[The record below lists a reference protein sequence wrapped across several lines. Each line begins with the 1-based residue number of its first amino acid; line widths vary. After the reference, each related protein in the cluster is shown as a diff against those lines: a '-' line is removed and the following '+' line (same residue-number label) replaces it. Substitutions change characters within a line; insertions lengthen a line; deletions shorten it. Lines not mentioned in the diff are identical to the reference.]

1 MRALARALVR
11 LFYHRVDVVG
21 IERVPTAGPLVI
33 VANHRNAL
41 VDPLILIA
49 TLPRTLRPMAKAPLF
64 RHPILAPFL
73 RLAGALPVHRRQDPG
88 SDPARTLPC
97 SEGWG
102 RRRRPPEVRLASNR
116 LVALVAPSHGGHLY
130 ELDVRAICHNLL
142 ATLTRREEAY
152 HDSVRAGES
161 ASERCG
167 QHPRSR
173 GL

>member
-21 IERVPTAGPLVI
+21 VERVPTSGPLVI

-49 TLPRTLRPMAKAPLF
+49 TLPRALRPVAKAPLF

-88 SDPARTLPC
+88 SDPAQNTAMFRGVAAALREGEAILVFPEGVSQPEPVLMPLRTGVARMVLGT
-97 SEGWG
+97 EGDPEPPATGAG
-102 RRRRPPEVRLASNR
+102 RARAHRARGGVAARADRR
-116 LVALVAPSHGGHLY
+116 G
-130 ELDVRAICHNLL
+130 
-142 ATLTRREEAY
+142 
-152 HDSVRAGES
+152 
-161 ASERCG
+161 
-167 QHPRSR
+167 R
-173 GL
+173 GS